1 MNDCVNADIRDRLPD
16 LLHGQLDLKSRAEV
30 SAHVDDCVDCR
41 DELELLRSVQKTLMA
56 QAPRVDITYVLGA
69 LPKPPAKVVP
79 IRSAR
84 RQWADWRVA
93 AAITILAAGG
103 SSLALLKRGPT
114 GPSLSDTVAVAP
126 MSGRSGASQNAPAPG
141 AAQTLAVAS
150 GDDADAADVGPDGRF
165 GGLSDGQLR
174 DLLGQIDR
182 LEAVPVTEPEPVSIR
197 MEINPLPV
205 RTP

>member
-30 SAHVDDCVDCR
+30 SAHVDGCVDCR

-103 SSLALLKRGPT
+103 SSLALLDRGST
-114 GPSLSDTVAVAP
+114 SPSSSQPVAVA
-126 MSGRSGASQNAPAPG
+126 S
-141 AAQTLAVAS
+141 V
-150 GDDADAADVGPDGRF
+150 GDSDIVADVGPDGRF
-165 GGLSDGQLR
+165 GGLNDGQLR

-197 MEINPLPV
+197 MEIDPLAD